1 MHMGTMVETIENAI
15 IPEPGAEAPPGT
27 SESDATAIETQLTQ
41 EISTLWSDH
50 VRLSTSRMATAKELR
65 QIRAALAERLHAMKS
80 LLCQPGRG
88 GQWRSWLKERGIP
101 RSSADR
107 LCDRHAETLGSHDEV
122 APTGAISEPS
132 EADVERW
139 FRSLWPGLRKKL
151 STPWLAYEFL
161 FWIVGSF
168 DLPHEEKDNGLWVAD
183 PRVKSSSAA
192 PPAQVPTEAVAG
204 AGDGDSGEVMQ

>member
-1 MHMGTMVETIENAI
+1 MGTMLETIENAI
-15 IPEPGAEAPPGT
+15 ISEPDPISNFRPAVAQDEVAL
-27 SESDATAIETQLTQ
+27 EDQLAQ
-41 EISTLWSDH
+41 EITGLWGKH
-50 VRLSTSRMATAKELR
+50 LLLSADRKAAAKELR
-65 QIRAALAERLHAMKS
+65 QIRARLAERLYEMKS
-80 LLCQPGRG
+80 LLSRPGRG
-88 GQWRSWLKERGIP
+88 GEWRGWLRERGIP

-192 PPAQVPTEAVAG
+192 PPAQVPTEAVAC